1 MNAATLIK
9 ENINDVKDE
18 DSNIY
23 VELKNV
29 NKNFGDF
36 KASDNVSF
44 KVKKGHLVGLL
55 GPSGSGKTTILR
67 ILAGLE
73 TADSG
78 DIFINGKRV
87 NKISAQKRGI

>member
-44 KVKKGHLVGLL
+44 KVKRT
-55 GPSGSGKTTILR
+55 SGRSSWTER
-67 ILAGLE
+67 Q
-73 TADSG
+73 
-78 DIFINGKRV
+78 R
-87 NKISAQKRGI
+87 